1 MKFHPIRKSWD
12 LNEAVLKEGQ
22 ETVDIEDAEV
32 KDIKGEDTEA
42 EDMEME
48 DIEAVGI
55 EGEDVEVADID
66 KLDEEDILAW
76 SDVTTPSSPIFSVL
90 TDDGLLPPSSDV
102 SAEFVDVID
111 SDDDDEVQGLPTLKQ
126 KAPDKLD
133 IGAKSR
139 WKVARREEGGRLL
152 DDGSR
157 VETNDGNKPSQSATT
172 SRRLRESVRSGEFI
186 ADDRKKKRFEERC
199 IEMDQGAKFHYNASW
214 QVLHSKCSKWFKMS
228 EPYNTTRFKIH
239 IRTCKAKGNE
249 RNTSITS
256 FFKPSNPNNAEVKT
270 KITIS
275 GWKQISV
282 GGGTLMALTSIKPPH
297 SNDQLVP

>member
-12 LNEAVLKEGQ
+12 LNEAVLKEGH

-32 KDIKGEDTEA
+32 KDIEGEDIEG
-42 EDMEME
+42 EDMEVE

-66 KLDEEDILAW
+66 KLDEEDIPAW
-76 SDVTTPSSPIFSVL
+76 SDVTTPSSPIFGVL
-90 TDDGLLPPSSDV
+90 TDDGLLPPSSDA
-102 SAEFVDVID
+102 SAEFVDVIN
-111 SDDDDEVQGLPTLKQ
+111 SDDYDEVQGLPTLKR

-139 WKVARREEGGRLL
+139 WKVARREEAGRLL
-152 DDGSR
+152 DDGSG
-157 VETNDGNKPSQSATT
+157 VETDDGNKPSQSATA
-172 SRRLRESVRSGEFI
+172 SRRLRESVRSGEFV
-186 ADDRKKKRFEERC
+186 ADEQKKRFEGRC
-199 IEMDQGAKFHYNASW
+199 IEKDQGVKFRYNAGW

-239 IRTCKAKGNE
+239 IGTCKARGNE
-249 RNTSITS
+249 RNTSIMS
-256 FFKPSNPNNAEVKT
+256 FFKPTDLNNVEAKP

-275 GWKQISV
+275 GQKQIFV
-282 GGGTLMALTSIKPPH
+282 GGSTSKASTPIKPPH
-297 SNDQLVP
+297 SNNQLVP